1 MMELE
6 GRAPEFFKV
15 LVVMITLATI
25 STALRVYVRLKIVKA
40 FGVDD
45 YLMVAA
51 LVSHA
56 EYRLL
61 HNG

>member
-15 LVVMITLATI
+15 LVVMIILATVA
-25 STALRVYVRLKIVKA
+25 TALRVYVRLKIVKA

-45 YLMVAA
+45 YFMVAA
-51 LVSHA
+51 LVSHVK
-56 EYRLL
+56 YRLL